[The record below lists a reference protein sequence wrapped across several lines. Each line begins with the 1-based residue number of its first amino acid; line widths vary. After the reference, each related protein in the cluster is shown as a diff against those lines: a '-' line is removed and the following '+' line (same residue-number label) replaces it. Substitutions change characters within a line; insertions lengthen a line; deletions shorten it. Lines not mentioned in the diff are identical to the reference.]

1 MDDSGIVSL
10 FWRRAE
16 QGISELELRYGPLL
30 HRIAANIL
38 DDAHDAQE
46 CVNDAYLALW
56 NTIPPQR
63 PERLCAYACRIVR
76 NLALARRR
84 DDHAQKRDSRLE
96 VSLEELAEGLHA
108 RSLEQTI
115 DARELGRA
123 IDAFLTGIDRENRI
137 IFLRRYWFGDSVRQ
151 IAATLGLSQ
160 NAVSIRL
167 SRTRKQLRMHLIRE
181 GYYYDEEKT
190 ERSAQ

>member
-1 MDDSGIVSL
+1 MDDNGIVSL

-46 CVNDAYLALW
+46 CVNDAY
-56 NTIPPQR
+56 
-63 PERLCAYACRIVR
+63 
-76 NLALARRR
+76 LALARRR